1 MFNRQEQLLRALRQC
16 LFISGK
22 SDSTATNAAAARA
35 SDGLVESHKEDMA
48 PMLMAYSLWL
58 KWKLTLTSTHE
69 GRIRTVSARRYT
81 SRLGHAL
88 ISLGAEMDIDE
99 ANSDDWSEFYV
110 EVIESLS
117 TNRERN
123 KAVGN
128 LKQFH
133 DFLMMVFDCPPASIG
148 GQNRELSSCRAKL
161 VTEKDYQSVL
171 ASLDREGGHKLE
183 MLRCILIL
191 AYRTGMRPKEIVSL
205 EFQHIQGFE

>member
-1 MFNRQEQLLRALRQC
+1 
-16 LFISGK
+16 
-22 SDSTATNAAAARA
+22 
-35 SDGLVESHKEDMA
+35 
-48 PMLMAYSLWL
+48 
-58 KWKLTLTSTHE
+58 
-69 GRIRTVSARRYT
+69 
-81 SRLGHAL
+81 
-88 ISLGAEMDIDE
+88 MDIDE

-148 GQNRELSSCRAKL
+148 GQNRELSSCRATL

-171 ASLDREGGHKLE
+171 ADRKSTRLNSSHVASSYAVFCLK
-183 MLRCILIL
+183 
-191 AYRTGMRPKEIVSL
+191 KK
-205 EFQHIQGFE
+205 